1 VTSAEFLSRFEAF
14 SRNGG
19 GRPQWLLPLRE
30 GAMERFSAE
39 GFPRAKD
46 EDWRFTSLKPIT
58 EGNFPP
64 LEAPPVQPSPEDLD
78 DFLIGHPEW
87 PVAIFVNGRLAPEL
101 SRLNSLPQGVRILGL
116 AEAWS
121 EAPELVKPHLAQT
134 APVTGSAFT
143 ALNTA
148 FMADGALIRLA
159 ADAVLEQ
166 PIHLIYLT
174 DATAAA
180 GMSSPRTLVV
190 LDSNAKAQVIESYV
204 SLGEGRYFTNAIT
217 EVVLGPGARL
227 EHYKIQREDEKAYH
241 VGTIEARQERDS
253 HFESLSFAL
262 GAELSRTNIYTVLGG
277 EGSHVTMNGLYV
289 GHGSQHIDHQTRID
303 HAEPNCTSWEMYKGI
318 LDDRSHAVFNGKVFV
333 RPEAQKTDGKQTNR
347 TLLLSDQAKVD
358 TKPQLEI
365 FADDVKC
372 THGATVGQLEAQA
385 LFYCRSRGLS
395 EQDARTLLTYAF
407 AADVLEQIPNHEIAA
422 DLERLVMRRFLGHT
436 EDVPA

>member
-1 VTSAEFLSRFEAF
+1 MTTELYQGPFENF

-19 GRPQWLLPLRE
+19 GQPEWLLPLRRQ
-30 GAMERFSAE
+30 ALERFGAS
-39 GFPRAKD
+39 GFPRPKD
-46 EDWRFTSLKPIT
+46 EDWRFTNLKPIT
-58 EGNFPP
+58 ESEFPP
-64 LEAPPVQPSPEDLD
+64 LAPPPVEPQPEALES
-78 DFLIGHPEW
+78 FLIGHPEW
-87 PVAIFVNGRLAPEL
+87 PVAVFVNGRLSPKL
-101 SRLNSLPQGVRILGL
+101 SRLGSLPQGVQLRGL

-121 EAPELVKPHLAQT
+121 EAPELVRPYLGET
-134 APVTGSAFT
+134 APVNGSGFT

-148 FMADGALIRLA
+148 FMADGALIKLSS
-159 ADAVLEQ
+159 DTVLEQ
-166 PIHLIYLT
+166 PIHLVYLT
-174 DATAAA
+174 DAGAGA
-180 GMSSPRTLVV
+180 GMTSPRTLAV
-190 LDSNAKAQVIESYV
+190 LDSNSRAQVIESYV
-204 SLGEGRYFTNAIT
+204 SLGEVGYFTNAIT
-217 EVVLGPGARL
+217 EIVLGPGARL
-227 EHYKIQREDEKAYH
+227 EHYKIQRESESAYH

-262 GAELSRTNIYTVLGG
+262 GAALSRTNVYTVLGG

-289 GHGSQHIDHQTRID
+289 GHRSQHIDHQTRIE

-318 LDDRSHAVFNGKVFV
+318 LDDRAHAVFNGKVFV

-385 LFYCRSRGLS
+385 LFYCRSRGMS
-395 EQDARTLLTYAF
+395 EKDARTLLTYAF
-407 AADVLEQIPNHEIAA
+407 AADVLEQVPNHEIAA
-422 DLERLVMRRFLGHT
+422 DLERLVMERFLGHT